1 MVDTDLGANEFTF
14 NGDRTQIAYLT
25 QAPGPVHP
33 GQEGGI
39 VTYQGIEG
47 DRTFKGKEISLEAT
61 PLGTLLTVPLRLNVD
76 SGGLTVTVLIPQVL
90 DVTRGK
96 PVTFTTM
103 AIKATSRG
111 NFVSPG
117 AALTYTIIPLVAT
130 ASIVIMPAAQEGAAG

>member
-1 MVDTDLGANEFTF
+1 M
-14 NGDRTQIAYLT
+14 
-25 QAPGPVHP
+25 
-33 GQEGGI
+33 

-47 DRTFKGKEISLEAT
+47 DRTFTGKEISLEAT
-61 PLGTLLTVPLRLNVD
+61 PLGTLLTVPLRPNVD
-76 SGGLTVTVLIPQVL
+76 SGGLTVTVLIPQIL

-111 NFVSPG
+111 TFASPG

-130 ASIVIMPAAQEGAAG
+130 ASIVIMPAAQEGAAARS